1 MSPSSSSAVES
12 SSGRSWKNWERA
24 AGKNCKKSQWSCMNI
39 VGMVLGFILFW
50 PVGLVILFWILS
62 GRNVQEL
69 PAAIKRKWAEMFGGS
84 KAMVSSDVDDSGN
97 SVFNAFQQTQYDR
110 ISEIKEEI
118 RDRARRFA
126 EYRDDAKRRADE
138 AEFNQFMAN
147 KPSTDNQ
154 PAS

>member
-1 MSPSSSSAVES
+1 MSASSSSAVES

-24 AGKNCKKSQWSCMNI
+24 AGNNCKKSQWSCMNI

-69 PAAIKRKWAEMFGGS
+69 PAAIKRKWAETFGGGS
-84 KAMVSSDVDDSGN
+84 GKMMVSSDVDDSGN
-97 SVFNAFQQTQYDR
+97 SIFNAFQQTQYDR

-126 EYRDDAKRRADE
+126 EYRADAQRRADE

-147 KPSTDNQ
+147 KPSTDN
-154 PAS
+154 